1 MGPRAEEYHMAQKRE
16 TETPTETPNETPTAT
31 AADDRPK
38 TWWSRHGAVVIAAG
52 ALLAIVA
59 LVVLN
64 MN

>member
-1 MGPRAEEYHMAQKRE
+1 MAQKRE